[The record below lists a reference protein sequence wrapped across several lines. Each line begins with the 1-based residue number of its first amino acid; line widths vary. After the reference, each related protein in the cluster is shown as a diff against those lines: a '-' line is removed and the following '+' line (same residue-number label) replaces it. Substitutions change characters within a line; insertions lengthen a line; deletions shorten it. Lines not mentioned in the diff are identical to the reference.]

1 MNRTTHSSSTAT
13 GSYALPFCVRVREA
27 GRVGGFGLKIVH
39 RRLLLQVL
47 APIEAGIARA
57 DLAERALDLAEARLR
72 GRFGDPPSPPH
83 ARTRLRPASTLLS
96 ATPSTQPAA
105 LHGPRKQPCTHKA
118 ENRHTHTRAR
128 THTQPRHNTPGTYT
142 CSDALT
148 LAPHVAAG
156 WYATGRGCRHVCRRD
171 GRRGQ
176 RRAHRVLARAVRAPH
191 ARARGLVRRP
201 PPIRR
206 SLLARQCCA

>member
-1 MNRTTHSSSTAT
+1 M
-13 GSYALPFCVRVREA
+13 
-27 GRVGGFGLKIVH
+27 KIVH

-105 LHGPRKQPCTHKA
+105 LLGPRKQPCTHKA

-128 THTQPRHNTPGTYT
+128 AHAHTRNLDTTLPAHTRAVMRSLSHRTLLLAGTRPG
-142 CSDALT
+142 A
-148 LAPHVAAG
+148 AAG
-156 WYATGRGCRHVCRRD
+156 MFVAGTDAEDNAERIEFSRVPS
-171 GRRGQ
+171 
-176 RRAHRVLARAVRAPH
+176 AHRMRERA
-191 ARARGLVRRP
+191 G
-201 PPIRR
+201 
-206 SLLARQCCA
+206 